1 MTVITITSIFK
12 TIRYWSKIMLDKILV
27 VDDEESLV
35 RLITY
40 NLNKAGFETV
50 NAYDGLQ
57 AWQLIN
63 QEKPD
68 LIILDLMLPGK
79 DGLEICREMRTAG
92 LQTPIIMLTAR
103 DDEIDRVVGLEL
115 GADDY
120 VTKPFSVRELTARVK
135 AVLRR
140 KGKQEEAQPVST
152 RLKIGSFEIR
162 PEQYEIYRHGQPLP
176 LTLKEYELLSLLL
189 RNRGTVLKRDY
200 LLQVLW
206 DWPAG
211 VSTRV
216 LDVQISKLRDKLEA
230 DSSQPKLIKTV
241 RGVGYKLEEDDDE

>member
-1 MTVITITSIFK
+1 
-12 TIRYWSKIMLDKILV
+12 MLGKILV

-40 NLNKAGFETV
+40 NLNKEGFETV
-50 NAYDGLQ
+50 AAHSGPE
-57 AWQLIN
+57 AWQSI
-63 QEKPD
+63 QKEHPD

-79 DGLEICREMRTAG
+79 DGLEICRELRRADN
-92 LQTPIIMLTAR
+92 LTPIIMLTAR
-103 DDEIDRVVGLEL
+103 DDEIDRVLGLEL

-140 KGKQEEAQPVST
+140 RRATAETESDEAWITV
-152 RLKIGSFEIR
+152 GSFVIK
-162 PEQYEIYRHGQPLP
+162 PERYEIYQDGQRLE
-176 LTLKEYELLSLLL
+176 LTLKEYELLELLL
-189 RNRGTVLKRDY
+189 RNQGRVLKRDY

-206 DWPAG
+206 DYNDS

-216 LDVQISKLRDKLEA
+216 LDVQISKLREKIEA
-230 DSSQPKLIKTV
+230 DSHNPHYIKTV
-241 RGVGYKLEEDDDE
+241 RGLGYKFEVPADV